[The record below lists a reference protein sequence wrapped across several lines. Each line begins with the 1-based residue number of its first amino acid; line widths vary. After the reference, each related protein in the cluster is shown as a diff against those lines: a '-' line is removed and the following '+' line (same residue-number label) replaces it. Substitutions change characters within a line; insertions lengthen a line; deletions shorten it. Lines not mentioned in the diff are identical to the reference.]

1 MVFRYFLDQLRRY
14 LPYMI
19 NGNILYMKKFNH
31 ALVFHIL
38 VNIAIIAK
46 CKYVER
52 DKALANDYEKYLR
65 Y

>member
-1 MVFRYFLDQLRRY
+1 MVIRYSLDQIGRY
-14 LPYMI
+14 LPNII
-19 NGNILYMKKFNH
+19 NGNTLYMKTFNH
-31 ALVFHIL
+31 VLVFNIL

-52 DKALANDYEKYLR
+52 DKALANEYEKYLR

>member
-1 MVFRYFLDQLRRY
+1 
-14 LPYMI
+14 MI